1 MSSNPRILPT
11 KNGVSPILE
20 EKENPTDET
29 NKTVLPELEEKPMD
43 LPNEQL
49 AITKEAQLNLEANLP
64 DSIKEILSL
73 PTTPQAKPKEDL
85 LNHSEGTPDL
95 TSAIQAIS
103 KRKKLGSNQRK
114 RLWKQFKEPPPI
126 ANSEKKLDIP
136 FWWEAKEVAWQL
148 QLNAEYS
155 PRLF

>member
-29 NKTVLPELEEKPMD
+29 NKTVLLELEEKPMD
-43 LPNEQL
+43 LPNERL
-49 AITKEAQLNLEANLP
+49 AVTKEAQLNLEANLP

-85 LNHSEGTPDL
+85 LNHLEGTSDL
-95 TSAIQAIS
+95 TSTI
-103 KRKKLGSNQRK
+103 
-114 RLWKQFKEPPPI
+114 
-126 ANSEKKLDIP
+126 
-136 FWWEAKEVAWQL
+136 
-148 QLNAEYS
+148 
-155 PRLF
+155 